1 MKTWNTARGTAA
13 AAAILSIALLATGCS
28 SGSSASSE
36 PTATIDPA
44 SIEPK
49 GLIGLGPN
57 GEKPALPSDVTLT
70 PEQAAK
76 VKAGNFRVGI
86 SMQTMDIDFAK
97 VQTTVLKKTFE
108 EHGVQVIGI
117 TDAQWKA
124 EKQIGDLENLIQQK
138 PNGIL
143 GVPVDDVATAAAF
156 SKVGQSGMKL
166 VMIDQVPKGLK
177 YPTDYQS
184 SVQADGKG
192 NGQVAAQMLASRIP
206 DGGTMGLVNFGNDIF
221 ATNER
226 TKGAKEWL
234 AKNRPDIKI
243 KETAFSDP
251 AKAGQ
256 VGGDFVT
263 ANPDIKGLWVVWDA
277 PALEVISALRGQ
289 GANIPVATID
299 LGQQLTAEIA
309 QGADIVGVG
318 AQRLTDQARAEANA
332 MMLALIGESAPSY
345 IAAPALAV
353 TKSNLTDSFKIVFD
367 APAPAEIVD
376 ACKKNTGCK

>member
-1 MKTWNTARGTAA
+1 MKTWKTSKGAA
-13 AAAILSIALLATGCS
+13 ATAAILSAILLAGCS
-28 SGSSASSE
+28 SGTASS
-36 PTATIDPA
+36 TASAPTIDPA
-44 SIEPK
+44 SVEPK
-49 GLIGLGPN
+49 GLVGLGPN
-57 GEKPALPSDVTLT
+57 GEKPALPSEVKLT

-76 VKAGNFRVGI
+76 VRAGNFKVGI

-108 EHGVQVIGI
+108 ENGVKVIGT

-124 EKQIGDLENLIQQK
+124 EKQIGDIENLIQQK
-138 PNGIL
+138 PDGIL

-156 SKVGQSGMKL
+156 AKVGKSGMKL

-192 NGQVAAQMLASRIP
+192 NGQVAAEMLASRIP

-234 AKNRPDIKI
+234 AKNRPDIKV

-251 AKAGQ
+251 SKAGQ

-318 AQRLTDQARAEANA
+318 AQRLTDQAKAEANA
-332 MMLALIGESAPSY
+332 MMLSLIGESAPSY

-353 TKSNLTDSFKIVFD
+353 TKSNLTDSFKVVFD
-367 APAPAEIVD
+367 APAPADIVA
-376 ACKKNTGCK
+376 ACQKNPGCK

>member
-1 MKTWNTARGTAA
+1 MKTWKTSKTTAA
-13 AAAILSIALLATGCS
+13 AAAILSAVLLAGCS
-28 SGSSASSE
+28 SGTAASTE
-36 PTATIDPA
+36 NTASLDPA
-44 SIEPK
+44 AVEPK
-49 GLIGLGPN
+49 GLVGLGPN
-57 GEKPALPSDVTLT
+57 GEKPALPSDVKLT
-70 PEQAAK
+70 AEQAAK
-76 VKAGNFRVGI
+76 VRAGNFKVGI

-97 VQTTVLKKTFE
+97 VQTTVMKKTFE
-108 EHGVQVIGI
+108 ENGVQVIGI

-143 GVPVDDVATAAAF
+143 GVPVDDVATATAF
-156 SKVGQSGMKL
+156 SKVGKAGMKL

-177 YPTDYQS
+177 YPADYQS

-192 NGQVAAQMLASRIP
+192 NGQVAAEMLASRIP

-234 AKNRPDIKI
+234 AKNRPDIKV

-251 AKAGQ
+251 SKAGQ

-318 AQRLTDQARAEANA
+318 AQRLTDQAKAEANA
-332 MMLALIGESAPSY
+332 MMLSLIGESAPAY

-353 TKSNLTDSFKIVFD
+353 TKSNLTDSFKVVFD
-367 APAPAEIVD
+367 APAPADIVT
-376 ACKKNTGCK
+376 ACQKTPGCK

>member
-1 MKTWNTARGTAA
+1 MKTWKTSKAA
-13 AAAILSIALLATGCS
+13 AAAILSAALLAGCS
-28 SGSSASSE
+28 SGTASTTDNS
-36 PTATIDPA
+36 ATIDPKA
-44 SIEPK
+44 VEPK
-49 GLIGLGPN
+49 SLIGLGPN
-57 GEKPALPSDVTLT
+57 GEKPALTSDVKLT
-70 PEQAAK
+70 AEQTAK
-76 VKAGNFRVGI
+76 VRAGKFKVGI

-108 EHGVQVIGI
+108 ENGVQVIGI

-177 YPTDYQS
+177 YPTDYQA

-192 NGQVAAQMLASRIP
+192 NGQVAAEMLASRIP
-206 DGGTMGLVNFGNDIF
+206 KDGTMGMVNFGNDIF

-318 AQRLTDQARAEANA
+318 AQRLTDQAKAEANA
-332 MMLALIGESAPSY
+332 MMLALIGESTPSY

-367 APAPAEIVD
+367 APAPSDIVD
-376 ACKKNTGCK
+376 TCKKNPGCK

>member
-1 MKTWNTARGTAA
+1 MKTWKTSKSAA
-13 AAAILSIALLATGCS
+13 AAAAVLSAVLLAGCS
-28 SGSSASSE
+28 SG
-36 PTATIDPA
+36 TATSTANAPSIDPSA
-44 SIEPK
+44 VEPK

-57 GEKPALPSDVTLT
+57 GEKPALPSDVKLT
-70 PEQAAK
+70 AEQAAK
-76 VKAGNFRVGI
+76 VRAGNFKVGI

-108 EHGVQVIGI
+108 ENGVKVIGI

-138 PNGIL
+138 PDGVL

-156 SKVGQSGMKL
+156 GKVGKAGMKL

-192 NGQVAAQMLASRIP
+192 NGRVAAEMLASRIP
-206 DGGTMGLVNFGNDIF
+206 DGGTMGMVNFGNDIF

-234 AKNRPDIKI
+234 AKNRPDIKV

-263 ANPDIKGLWVVWDA
+263 ANPDIKGIWVVWDA

-318 AQRLTDQARAEANA
+318 AQRLTDQAKAEANA
-332 MMLALIGESAPSY
+332 MMLSLIGEKAPSY

-353 TKSNLTDSFKIVFD
+353 TKSNLTQSFQTVFD
-367 APAPAEIVD
+367 SPAPADIVE
-376 ACKKNTGCK
+376 ACKKTDGCK

>member
-1 MKTWNTARGTAA
+1 MKTWKTSKSAA
-13 AAAILSIALLATGCS
+13 ATAAILSAILLAGCS
-28 SGSSASSE
+28 SGTASSTE
-36 PTATIDPA
+36 SAPTIDPA
-44 SIEPK
+44 SVEPK
-49 GLIGLGPN
+49 GLVGLGPN
-57 GEKPALPSDVTLT
+57 GEKPALPSDVSLT
-70 PEQAAK
+70 AEQAAK
-76 VKAGNFRVGI
+76 VRAGNFKVGI

-108 EHGVQVIGI
+108 ENGVQVIGI

-138 PNGIL
+138 PDGIL

-156 SKVGQSGMKL
+156 SKVGKSGMKL

-192 NGQVAAQMLASRIP
+192 NGQVAAEMLASRIP

-234 AKNRPDIKI
+234 AKNRPDIKV

-299 LGQQLTAEIA
+299 LGQQLTAESA

-318 AQRLTDQARAEANA
+318 AQRLTDQAKAEANA
-332 MMLALIGESAPSY
+332 MMLSLIGEKAPSY

-367 APAPAEIVD
+367 SPAPADIVN
-376 ACKKNTGCK
+376 ACKNTSGCK

>member
-1 MKTWNTARGTAA
+1 MKTWKTSKGAVAT
-13 AAAILSIALLATGCS
+13 AAILSAILLAGCS
-28 SGSSASSE
+28 SGTASS
-36 PTATIDPA
+36 TATAPTIDPA
-44 SIEPK
+44 SVEPK
-49 GLIGLGPN
+49 GLVGLGPN

-76 VKAGNFRVGI
+76 VRAGNFKVGI

-108 EHGVQVIGI
+108 ENGVKVIGT

-124 EKQIGDLENLIQQK
+124 EKQIGDIENLIQQK
-138 PNGIL
+138 PDGIL

-156 SKVGQSGMKL
+156 AKVGKSGMKL

-192 NGQVAAQMLASRIP
+192 NGQVAAEMLASRIP
-206 DGGTMGLVNFGNDIF
+206 DGGTIGLVNFGNDIF

-234 AKNRPDIKI
+234 AKNRPDIKV

-318 AQRLTDQARAEANA
+318 AQRLTDQAKAEANA
-332 MMLALIGESAPSY
+332 MMLALIGEKAPSY

-353 TKSNLTDSFKIVFD
+353 TKSNLTDSFKVVFD
-367 APAPAEIVD
+367 APAPAEIVN
-376 ACKKNTGCK
+376 ACKNTPGCK